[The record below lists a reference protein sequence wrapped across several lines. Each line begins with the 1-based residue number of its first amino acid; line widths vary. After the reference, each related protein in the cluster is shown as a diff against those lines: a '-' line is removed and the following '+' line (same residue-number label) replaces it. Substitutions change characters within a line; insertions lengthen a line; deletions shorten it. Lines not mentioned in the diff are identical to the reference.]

1 MPSESTVRADSVDV
15 EQIMGRIRAR
25 IREKRGVDY
34 TEDEIRKLADVK
46 IEGFLDP
53 TRSGSDLLEHYL
65 KGRKA
70 AEPAGGPSPGPGGML
85 VRGIRL
91 LVSPFL
97 GPFRKLNSIR
107 HAVREQRLNLALI
120 HHVVVE
126 LTRLTVEVRNLKMLV
141 ESLSSRLD
149 FNERRARALENVVQ
163 SRPGAAPGAE
173 AARSAGAPPGRS
185 PGALPPTRSAGAPPE
200 GRREPGQA
208 DAQTTGEAQRRRRRR
223 RRGRADA
230 GSGTG
235 RLALESGSQ
244 DGVESGPAA
253 TPPAPAP
260 AAVPNRDTPDQ

>member
-1 MPSESTVRADSVDV
+1 MPSDSTVRADSVDV

-25 IREKRGVDY
+25 IREKRGVDC
-34 TEDEIRKLADVK
+34 TEDEIRELANVK

-53 TRSGSDLLEHYL
+53 TRAGSDLLDHYL

-70 AEPAGGPSPGPGGML
+70 AEPAPAPGLGGKLPGGT
-85 VRGIRL
+85 RL
-91 LVSPFL
+91 LVSRLL

-107 HAVREQRLNLALI
+107 HAVREQRLNLVLI
-120 HHVVVE
+120 HNVVVE
-126 LTRLTVEVRNLKMLV
+126 LTRLTVEVRSLKMRV

-173 AARSAGAPPGRS
+173 PARSAGAPPAKS
-185 PGALPPTRSAGAPPE
+185 PGALPPTRSAGAGAPPE

-208 DAQTTGEAQRRRRRR
+208 DGQTTGEAQRRRRRR
-223 RRGRADA
+223 RRGRGDA
-230 GSGTG
+230 SGTG
-235 RLALESGSQ
+235 RLALESGSP

-253 TPPAPAP
+253 TPPEPTP